1 MHGDCQVNSRTGLSR
16 SAYVEAALDVIAQV
30 GVDKLSMRN
39 VASRLNVSPMAM
51 YKHFPTKDD
60 LLAASLEEFIAR
72 ADVVPPA
79 DLPWEDWVERAA
91 RGMYEALCRELGW
104 VPLLGS
110 LRVGEQA
117 IAVTDAF
124 VSKLVE
130 EGFSIEQSLRAYFAL
145 IQVVVGAVCLRSS
158 IGARAS
164 DQAGADDKLPSGA
177 AARLQ
182 TKDNARYI
190 SLELES
196 FLRRDQIDIGLPLL
210 IAALKSQLEEA
221 RT

>member
-1 MHGDCQVNSRTGLSR
+1 MTKAALNRDS
-16 SAYVEAALDVIAQV
+16 YVEAALDVIAEV

-39 VASRLNVSPMAM
+39 VALRLSVSPMAM

-60 LLAASLEEFIAR
+60 LLTASLEEFIAR
-72 ADVVPPA
+72 ANVVP
-79 DLPWEDWVERAA
+79 DSTLPWEKWVEQAA
-91 RGMYEALCRELGW
+91 RGMYEALCRELSW

-124 VSKLVE
+124 VTRLRKA
-130 EGFSIEQSLRAYFAL
+130 GFTGEQSLQAYFAV

-158 IGARAS
+158 LDARTTA
-164 DQAGADDKLPSGA
+164 A
-177 AARLQ
+177 AARADEPARTNPVRVSSNTDGPGIPRELQ
-182 TKDNARYI
+182 
-190 SLELES
+190 S
-196 FLRRDQIDIGLPLL
+196 FLKRDQIAIGLPL
-210 IAALKSQLEEA
+210 IISALKAQLEDA